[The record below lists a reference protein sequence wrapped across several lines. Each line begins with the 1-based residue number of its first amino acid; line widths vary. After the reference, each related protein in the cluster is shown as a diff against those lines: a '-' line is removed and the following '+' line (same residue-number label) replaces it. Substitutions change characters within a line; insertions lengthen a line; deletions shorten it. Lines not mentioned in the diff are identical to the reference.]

1 MILGTKLWSICAL
14 PPAIISTAATPS
26 SSALCASMGPGIQSP
41 MARIFATEVS
51 SLSLTQ
57 RKPFLSRFTPSS
69 SKPRLSVEGFLPTAT
84 NTTSQSIFCW
94 LPPLTDSARRATP
107 LSFRST
113 WITFVPSIKLM
124 PCF

>member
-26 SSALCASMGPGIQSP
+26 SSALCASIGPRMQSP
-41 MARIFATEVS
+41 MARIFLTEVS
-51 SLSLTQ
+51 SLSSTNMN
-57 RKPFLSRFTPSS
+57 PFLSRLTPIS

-84 NTTSQSIFCW
+84 NTTSQSIFCCF
-94 LPPLTDSARRATP
+94 PPFTVSAKRETP
-107 LSFRST
+107 LSFKST
-113 WITFVPSIKLM
+113 WITFVPSIKLR